1 MIEPGLWDM
10 IMRLRSRGISD
21 ARVIRAFEEAPRSR
35 FLPEEQRASA
45 YEDTMLPLPCG
56 QLVMTPLLTAQMLQL
71 AELAP
76 DSKVLVVGAGSGQ
89 LVGLA
94 ACMSRRVYSIERYRE
109 LLNLAESHLS
119 RAGVSNATLR
129 WGDGAYGWKAAAP
142 FDCIIVAAGLKSLPT
157 RLLSQLAPGGRI
169 VGGTDGQ
176 LSVTTK
182 QGEEA
187 VTTPFFPA
195 DLPALEPG
203 KSEAL

>member
-1 MIEPGLWDM
+1 
-10 IMRLRSRGISD
+10 MRLRSRGISD

-45 YEDTMLPLPCG
+45 YEDVSLPLPCG

-71 AELAP
+71 AELEP
-76 DSKVLVVGAGSGQ
+76 NTKVLVVGAGSGQ

-94 ACMSRRVYSIERYRE
+94 ARMSRRVYAIDRYRE
-109 LLNLAESHLS
+109 LLTYAEANLS
-119 RAGVSNATLR
+119 RAGISNVTLR
-129 WGDGAYGWKAAAP
+129 WGDGSYGWKAVAP
-142 FDCIIVAAGLKSLPT
+142 FDRIIVAAGLKSLPA
-157 RLLSQLAPGGRI
+157 RLLSQLAPRGRI
-169 VGGTDGQ
+169 VGVTDGQ